1 VSTSF
6 GGGLRG
12 TGVPL
17 DLKNVN
23 TDHSQ
28 SQIPAASKGM
38 DRIRF
43 AGEGGHACK
52 PSSLSDN
59 NARKIMKRTAPEK
72 KDLPK
77 RSRDRDVPPAWLL
90 SGR

>member
-1 VSTSF
+1 MPF
-6 GGGLRG
+6 
-12 TGVPL
+12 
-17 DLKNVN
+17 DLINIS

-43 AGEGGHACK
+43 DGEDGHACK

-59 NARKIMKRTAPEK
+59 NARKIMKRIAPEK

-77 RSRDRDVPPAWLL
+77 RSRDRDVLPVWLL

>member
-1 VSTSF
+1 MSTSF

-28 SQIPAASKGM
+28 SQIPAASRGM
-38 DRIRF
+38 DRTRF
-43 AGEGGHACK
+43 AGEGGHECK
-52 PSSLSDN
+52 LSSLSDTS
-59 NARKIMKRTAPEK
+59 AKKMMKRTATENNRPHI
-72 KDLPK
+72 KDRMP
-77 RSRDRDVPPAWLL
+77 
-90 SGR
+90 